1 MIVRRI
7 FFVVGLMLMLP
18 GAWAQG
24 VKQQSGS
31 VSKKTTGKATTKP
44 SGKKTDKSPKTLL
57 WEISGNGLREPSYLF
72 GTMHILC
79 ADEASLS
86 DNLRSVISRARKI
99 YFEIDM
105 DDMTEMMGALK
116 YVKMNDGVKLSD
128 LLTKDEYA
136 RVEAYFKKSK
146 TPMPLSMLNRF
157 KPMFVSSLLGEQQ
170 MDCPQKEGME
180 QLIMKEASK
189 KDKTIMGLESVQ
201 FQATLFDSIPYE
213 TQAKDLLSYID
224 SVDNYRKSTAEMVA
238 VYKQQDL
245 EKLDSMVRK
254 SDPSM
259 NSYMDLLLYSRNRR
273 WVQQMP
279 NIMME
284 GTLLFAVGAGHL
296 PGDQGVINL
305 LRKRGFT
312 VKPVPN
318 EWQSVN
324 RVKG

>member
-1 MIVRRI
+1 MMVRRI
-7 FFVVGLMLMLP
+7 FFIVMLTIVFA
-18 GAWAQG
+18 GAWSQTG
-24 VKQQSGS
+24 STKSG
-31 VSKKTTGKATTKP
+31 TA
-44 SGKKTDKSPKTLL
+44 GKKPAARVTQKPAGKKADKSPKTLL

-72 GTMHILC
+72 GTMHVLC
-79 ADEASLS
+79 ADEASIS
-86 DNLRSVISRARKI
+86 DNLKSVIGRARKV

-146 TPMPLSMLNRF
+146 TPMPLSMINRF

-170 MDCPQKEGME
+170 MECPQKEGME

-213 TQAKDLLSYID
+213 TQAKELLNYID
-224 SVDNYRKSTAEMVA
+224 SIDNYKKSTSEMVA
-238 VYKQQDL
+238 VYKSQDL

-254 SDPSM
+254 SDPSL
-259 NSYMDLLLYSRNRR
+259 NSYMDLLLYGRNRK

-296 PGDQGVINL
+296 PGEQGVINL
-305 LRKRGFT
+305 LRQKGFT
-312 VKPVPN
+312 VKPIANVWIAAGR
-318 EWQSVN
+318 E
-324 RVKG
+324 KG

>member
-7 FFVVGLMLMLP
+7 FFVVGLVLMFGISWSQP
-18 GAWAQG
+18 
-24 VKQQSGS
+24 VKQQP
-31 VSKKTTGKATTKP
+31 KTTPKSATGKAVH
-44 SGKKTDKSPKTLL
+44 KKTAPAPKTLL

-79 ADEASLS
+79 ADEASIS

-128 LLTKDEYA
+128 LLTKEEYA

-170 MDCPQKEGME
+170 MDCAQKEGME

-213 TQAKDLLSYID
+213 TQAKDLLNYID
-224 SVDNYRKSTAEMVA
+224 SVDNYRKSTAEMVT

-296 PGDQGVINL
+296 PGEQGVISL

-318 EWQSVN
+318 EWQPVN

>member
-44 SGKKTDKSPKTLL
+44 SRKKTDKSPKTLL